1 MVRPEETVGVVA
13 SAKARAVSRCIVPA
27 GESPARVIAGEPGS
41 RPPAAVER
49 PSVEAGRRKPA
60 SGWEQGCGPQHEV
73 NPAASSDEQC
83 GRRAEHVAAKATP
96 RAHESGDESAWEP
109 AGVRGAARDQGAVW
123 NRRDPSAQP
132 ESGQGVSYKPKVKS
146 SAVQRESEGVVVP
159 SMPVTKNASGGKGP
173 WGGHAEDGGKREGM
187 GEPNNPGG
195 SKPVD
200 KVRELQ
206 RRLWTAAKRSPGRRF
221 HALYDRIY
229 RSDVLWE
236 AWRRVK
242 ANGGAAGVDSQ
253 TIAGIEEQGVEGFI
267 EAIHEELKAGEYRPG
282 AVLRRYIP
290 KADGKLRPLGI
301 PTVRD
306 RVVQAAAKLVLE
318 PVFEADFK
326 DSSFGFRPKRSAT
339 QALEVLREH
348 GARGGNF
355 VFDADIRDYFGSI
368 DHELLME
375 RVERRVSDRR
385 VLKLV
390 RQWLSAGVMEEGE
403 LRHPVAGTPQGGV
416 ISPLLSNIYLH
427 YLDSVWE
434 RQCSHLGT
442 LVRYADDFVVMCDTA
457 EACVEAERRIG
468 MILERLKLELHPEKT
483 RTVELT
489 DGQEGFDFLGC
500 HFRKRVSGRML
511 ERGQRR
517 YFLQRWPSARAM
529 KRIRRRIHEMT
540 DRSQNGVKDVRVLI
554 RRINPVLRG
563 WGNYFKTGN
572 AAKKFNQLDTYV
584 YKRLHR
590 FLVKRK
596 GRNLRPGQA
605 DQWNR
610 DFFWSHG
617 LHRLR
622 GTVRYPKPSTM
633 SQFERPPVSR
643 VRENRT
649 HGLKGGLATQHG
661 AAAPKRS

>member
-1 MVRPEETVGVVA
+1 M
-13 SAKARAVSRCIVPA
+13 
-27 GESPARVIAGEPGS
+27 
-41 RPPAAVER
+41 
-49 PSVEAGRRKPA
+49 
-60 SGWEQGCGPQHEV
+60 
-73 NPAASSDEQC
+73 NPAASSEKQC

-96 RAHESGDESAWEP
+96 RAHESGDESAREP
-109 AGVRGAARDQGAVW
+109 VGVRGAARNQGTVW
-123 NRRDPSAQP
+123 NRRGPSALP
-132 ESGQGVSYKPKVKS
+132 MSGQGGSYKPKAKS
-146 SAVQRESEGVVVP
+146 SVAQRESEGVVVP
-159 SMPVTKNASGGKGP
+159 LMPVTNNAGGGKGP
-173 WGGHAEDGGKREGM
+173 WGGHAEDGGKREGVA
-187 GEPNNPGG
+187 GGTGPKNPGG
-195 SKPVD
+195 LKPVD

-206 RRLWTAAKRSPGRRF
+206 RRLWAAAKRSPGRRF
-221 HALYDRIY
+221 HALYDRVH

-306 RVVQAAAKLVLE
+306 RVVQAAAKLILE

-339 QALEVLREH
+339 QALEVLREQ

-375 RVERRVSDRR
+375 RVGRRVSDRR

-390 RQWLSAGVMEEGE
+390 RQWLQAGVMEEGSV
-403 LRHPVAGTPQGGV
+403 RHPVAGTPQGGV

-427 YLDSVWE
+427 FLDSVWA
-434 RQCSHLGT
+434 RQCAHLGT

-457 EACVEAERRIG
+457 EACAEAARRIG
-468 MILERLKLELHPEKT
+468 IILAGLKLELHPEKT

-489 DGQEGFDFLGC
+489 DGREGFDFLGC
-500 HFRKRVSGRML
+500 HLRKRVSGRML
-511 ERGQRR
+511 EQGIRR

-529 KRIRRRIHEMT
+529 KRVRQRIHEMT
-540 DRSQNGVKDVRVLI
+540 DRRQNGVKDVRVLI
-554 RRINPVLRG
+554 RAINPVLIG
-563 WGNYFKTGN
+563 WSGYFRTGN
-572 AAKKFNQLDTYV
+572 AAKKFNRIDEYV
-584 YKRLHR
+584 YERLHR

-596 GRNLRPGQA
+596 GRSLRAGQA
-605 DQWNR
+605 GQWNR
-610 DFFWSHG
+610 EFFWG
-617 LHRLR
+617 LGLKRLR

-633 SQFERPPVSR
+633 SQPERPPVSR
-643 VRENRT
+643 VRENRM
-649 HGLKGGLATQHG
+649 HGLKGGLASPMG
-661 AAAPKRS
+661 DASPRKR